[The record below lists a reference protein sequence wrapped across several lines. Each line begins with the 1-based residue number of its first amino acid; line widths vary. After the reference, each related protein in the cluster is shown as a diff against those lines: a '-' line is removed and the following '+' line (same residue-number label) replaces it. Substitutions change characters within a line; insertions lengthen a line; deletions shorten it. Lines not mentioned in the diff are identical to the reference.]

1 MNQTK
6 FSPYQRNVV
15 VLLAIVQFTIV
26 LDFMVMAPLGDILM
40 KSMQLDTKQF
50 AAAVSA
56 YAFSAG
62 ASGLLAAGF
71 ADKYDRKKIL
81 LFFYSGFII
90 GTFICGIAT
99 TYPVLMAGRIIC
111 GLFGGVM
118 GSISMA
124 IVADLFAYELRGRV
138 MGIVQMA
145 FAVSQVAGI
154 PFGLY
159 LANNFGWEAPF
170 LLIVAISIISALAIW
185 KILQPVSKHIGS
197 NGVNPIL
204 HLKNTVSNRK
214 YLLPFVTTALLSIG
228 GYLMMPFSTPFII
241 NNVDISQEQL
251 PVIYVAT
258 GIGSMIMMPLIGRIS
273 DRVGKYPTFLTGS
286 IIAMIMI
293 WVYTHLNPVPVWQV
307 IVVNTVMF
315 AGIMSRMI
323 PSTALMSAIP
333 TLEDRGAFMSINSSL
348 QQVAGGVASVLAG
361 LIIYQQADGK
371 LVHFDTLGYV
381 AIFIMVICAFQMY
394 VISKRVTR
402 KLQQQSKFSG
412 IKVESILEKDE
423 Q

>member
-1 MNQTK
+1 MTQKK

-81 LFFYSGFII
+81 LFFYAGFII

-99 TYPVLMAGRIIC
+99 NYPVLMAGRIIC

-170 LLIVAISIISALAIW
+170 FLIVAISIISAFAIW

-197 NGVNPIL
+197 NGVNPII
-204 HLKNTVSNRK
+204 HLKNTVSNRN
-214 YLLPFVTTALLSIG
+214 YLLPFATTALLSIG

-241 NNVDISQEQL
+241 NNVGILQEQL

-307 IVVNTVMF
+307 IVVNTIMF

-333 TLEDRGAFMSINSSL
+333 TMDDRGAFMSINSSL

-361 LIIYQQADGK
+361 LIIYQKADGK

-402 KLQQQSKFSG
+402 KFQNN
-412 IKVESILEKDE
+412 
-423 Q
+423 

>member
-1 MNQTK
+1 MNQNK

-81 LFFYSGFII
+81 LFFYSGFIV

-170 LLIVAISIISALAIW
+170 LLIVAISIISAFAIW
-185 KILQPVSKHIGS
+185 RILQPVSKHIGS

-214 YLLPFVTTALLSIG
+214 YMLPFATTALLSIG

-241 NNVDISQEQL
+241 NNVEILQEQL
-251 PVIYVAT
+251 PVIYVVT

-307 IVVNTVMF
+307 IVVNTIMF

-361 LIIYQQADGK
+361 LIIYQKADGK

-381 AIFIMVICAFQMY
+381 AIFIMVICAFQMF
-394 VISKRVTR
+394 VISKTVTR
-402 KLQQQSKFSG
+402 KLQQQSHSSG
-412 IKVESILEKDE
+412 TKVESILEKDE

>member
-1 MNQTK
+1 MTQKK

-81 LFFYSGFII
+81 LFFYAGFII

-99 TYPVLMAGRIIC
+99 NYPVLMAGRIIC

-170 LLIVAISIISALAIW
+170 FLIVAISIISALAIW

-197 NGVNPIL
+197 NGVNPII
-204 HLKNTVSNRK
+204 HLKNTVSNRN
-214 YLLPFVTTALLSIG
+214 YLLPFATTALLSIG

-241 NNVDISQEQL
+241 NNVGILQEQL

-307 IVVNTVMF
+307 IVVNTIMF

-333 TLEDRGAFMSINSSL
+333 TMDDRGAFMSINSSL

-361 LIIYQQADGK
+361 LIIYQKADGK

-402 KLQQQSKFSG
+402 KFQNN
-412 IKVESILEKDE
+412 
-423 Q
+423 

>member
-1 MNQTK
+1 MNQLK

-15 VLLAIVQFTIV
+15 ILLAIVQFTIV

-81 LFFYSGFII
+81 LFFYMGFII

-99 TYPVLMAGRIIC
+99 NYPVLMAGRIIC

-170 LLIVAISIISALAIW
+170 LLIVAISIISAFAIW
-185 KILQPVSKHIGS
+185 KILLPVSKHIGS
-197 NGVNPIL
+197 NGVNPIV

-214 YLLPFVTTALLSIG
+214 YLLPFATTALLSIG

-241 NNVDISQEQL
+241 NNVGILQEQL
-251 PVIYVAT
+251 PVIYIAT

-307 IVVNTVMF
+307 IVVNTIMF

-333 TLEDRGAFMSINSSL
+333 SLEDRGAFMSINSSL

-361 LIIYQQADGK
+361 LIIYQKADGQ

-402 KLQQQSKFSG
+402 KLQQQSQFSG
-412 IKVESILEKDE
+412 TKVELVIKKDE